1 MAAKNV
7 LKMIRR
13 ESGELSDDDDFEF
26 DQYTPT
32 PPGIKV
38 SLGLVSS
45 PPPSFTPPAYII
57 FVLQRKSVY
66 QMQGVVGTKDD
77 GKDDLD
83 AALLWGYFGM
93 SGVSEEGMYA

>member
-1 MAAKNV
+1 MLVPQAEVAAKNV

-13 ESGELSDDDDFEF
+13 ESGELSDDGDLEL

-45 PPPSFTPPAYII
+45 PPSFTPPAYII
-57 FVLQRKSVY
+57 FVL
-66 QMQGVVGTKDD
+66 
-77 GKDDLD
+77 
-83 AALLWGYFGM
+83 
-93 SGVSEEGMYA
+93 